1 MTEAQETD
9 QLVRRH
15 LSALIVIA
23 QEGSGPDVARLMR
36 LEICRLVSAICTSLN
51 YHRLDSAGWCPV
63 CDSPHCSLLAQ
74 VRRAL
79 LPVQL
84 STKD

>member
-1 MTEAQETD
+1 MTEAEETD

-23 QEGSGPDVARLMR
+23 QEGTGADVARMMR
-36 LEICRLVSAICTSLN
+36 SEVCRLVSAICTDLN
-51 YHRLDSAGWCPV
+51 HHRLDATGWCPV
-63 CDSPHCSLLAQ
+63 CDSPHCTLLAQ

-79 LPVQL
+79 LPIQL